1 MNQNSHGF
9 FFFFFLSFLFIF
21 LLFSSH
27 SASARF
33 PSSKQ
38 GIEETHKKIS
48 HGMVQADS
56 WPDFPHI
63 MGGREKGGG
72 GGGGGE
78 EEEEEEEEWEKG
90 KMMLEAHLDYVYT
103 QNEKP

>member
-1 MNQNSHGF
+1 MKNRNSHGF
-9 FFFFFLSFLFIF
+9 FFFFFFFFFFISFLFIL

-33 PSSKQ
+33 PPSKH

-48 HGMVQADS
+48 YGSMVQSGDS
-56 WPDFPHI
+56 WPDFPHVK
-63 MGGREKGGG
+63 REKDEEEV
-72 GGGGGE
+72 E
-78 EEEEEEEEWEKG
+78 EEEGEKR

-103 QNEKP
+103 QHENP

>member
-9 FFFFFLSFLFIF
+9 FFFFFISFLFIF

-33 PSSKQ
+33 PPSKQ
-38 GIEETHKKIS
+38 GIEETHKKLS
-48 HGMVQADS
+48 HGMIQADS
-56 WPDFPHI
+56 WPDSPHI
-63 MGGREKGGG
+63 MGGRENGEE
-72 GGGGGE
+72 E
-78 EEEEEEEEWEKG
+78 EEEEEEEEWEKR